1 MNLVEKFR
9 NFAARFMKATTK
21 NNIRHL
27 GEAIVYILLLVFF
40 TYSVLFASALKGETE
55 FWKDYQRNQSSL
67 FAMVTNFGLLFL
79 LLVDNSISEKRV
91 FPNWL
96 VHIGVFV
103 LVTLFIYG
111 HARVVTYPDIYQNY
125 QWLLKCPYMYAWLHA
140 VLILYLVFFKY
151 QTLKEFVAKPV

>member
-9 NFAARFMKATTK
+9 NFAARFMRETTK

-27 GEAIVYILLLVFF
+27 GEAVVYVLLLVFF
-40 TYSVLFASALKGETE
+40 AYSVLFASALKGEMD
-55 FWKDYQRNQSSL
+55 FWIDYQRNQSSL

-79 LLVDNSISEKRV
+79 LLVDNSISDKRV
-91 FPNWL
+91 YPNWL
-96 VHIGVFV
+96 VHMGVFV
-103 LVTLFIYG
+103 LVALFIYG

-125 QWLLKCPYMYAWLHA
+125 KLLLKYPYIYAWLHA
-140 VLILYLVFFKY
+140 VLVLYLVFFKY